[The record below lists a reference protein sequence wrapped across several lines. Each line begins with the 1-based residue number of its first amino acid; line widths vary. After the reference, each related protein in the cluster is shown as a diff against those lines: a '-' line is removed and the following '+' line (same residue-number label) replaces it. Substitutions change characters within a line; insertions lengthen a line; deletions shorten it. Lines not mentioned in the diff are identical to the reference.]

1 LWRASKIVTSYP
13 IFARSAAAVNPA
25 GPEPMTAT
33 FFPLLTGGLGWGGPP
48 CSPNCPPA
56 NPYTNVKP
64 VSVDELIKRIAPP
77 PVPPSAPGGTETRVK
92 WKQG

>member
-1 LWRASKIVTSYP
+1 
-13 IFARSAAAVNPA
+13 
-25 GPEPMTAT
+25 
-33 FFPLLTGGLGWGGPP
+33 
-48 CSPNCPPA
+48 
-56 NPYTNVKP
+56 VKP